1 MNSIILATLE
11 YPPQTGGIATYLA
24 NVVACFPEGAVHVLA
39 PEGGE
44 THVADMHSETPIY
57 RRPMLGRII
66 RPRWLHAL
74 YWTDWLCRKEHA
86 DVLLVSHLLPMGKIA
101 RLLKRHRGIPYAVIL
116 HGMDVALALDAGG
129 AKREQA
135 RKILSEAS
143 LVAANSAFTARLAE
157 TAGAAKDKLI
167 VVRPSPGI
175 PTYHTVTPERL
186 ADAKAKYGVGD
197 GFTMLSLGRLVPRK
211 GFADAIEAVALM
223 KQEGKKARLIIA
235 GDGPERQRLGKL
247 AVRCEVDDL
256 VSFAGKVP
264 DEDLPGLYAACDAFV
279 MAPRSV
285 GADIEGFGIV
295 YLEANLMGRPVIGS
309 RAGGVPDAVIDGRT
323 GILVEPGS
331 AAAIAEAATKLMDDP
346 ALRARL
352 GSQGRDRVIREFS
365 WKVQAASLVERLMA
379 LKSEKVRG

>member
-1 MNSIILATLE
+1 MNSVILATLE

-24 NVVACFPEGAVHVLA
+24 NVVACFPEGAAHVLA

-44 THVADMHSETPIY
+44 THVSDMHSETPIY
-57 RRPMLGRII
+57 RRPMLGRFI

-86 DVLLVSHLLPMGKIA
+86 DALLVSHLLPMGQIA

-129 AKREQA
+129 AKREKA
-135 RKILSEAS
+135 RKILSDAS
-143 LVAANSAFTARLAE
+143 LVVANSAYTAHLAE
-157 TAGAAKDKLI
+157 AAGAAKEKLI

-175 PTYHTVTPERL
+175 PTYLTVTEERI
-186 ADAKAKYGVGD
+186 AAAKEKYGIGD
-197 GFTMLSLGRLVPRK
+197 GFTMLSLARLVPRK
-211 GFADAIEAVALM
+211 GFAEAIEAVALM
-223 KQEGKKARLIIA
+223 KQRGKKAKLVIA

-247 AVRCEVDDL
+247 AVKREVDDL
-256 VSFAGKVP
+256 VSFAGRVP

-295 YLEANLMGRPVIGS
+295 YLEANLMGRPVIAS
-309 RAGGVPDAVIDGRT
+309 RAGGVPEAVIDGRT
-323 GILVEPGS
+323 GLLVEPGS
-331 AAAIAEAATKLMDDP
+331 ASAIADAAERLMADP
-346 ALRARL
+346 ALRAKL

-365 WKVQAASLVERLMA
+365 WKVQAAPLVERLMA
-379 LKSEKVRG
+379 LKK